1 MHCLFLSSGN
11 VTAHKCSLQPSIENS
26 LTDHLFK
33 TSATMFRATTASICV
48 YCQRMRVFTSP
59 SGAPSS
65 TLTSKRP
72 ENQQTVD
79 SLYDLS
85 VDIRKVRKFKGWV
98 LSENPAYVCETAD
111 LLRDMGADTAAI
123 ARVLETHPEA
133 VLCRPEDVAAQR
145 DLWATVC
152 PNRRELVGIIE
163 KFPASFFT
171 LTHHTNQRANIHY
184 FQSLRL
190 SKRII
195 SKLMASAPQSF
206 SRPVECNQEVIHTLR
221 ETYLDLGGDEGNL
234 RVWLQKLLS
243 QNPYILL
250 RPAEAWRD
258 SLGFLREQGF
268 STEELLSLVSSLRAS
283 IAELQPA
290 AMRQALDYTQAALQL
305 SHVELRE
312 TVLRCPALLYYSVP
326 TLAGRLQGLLDVG
339 VSMEQ
344 VKETP
349 NVLELTTQIVLYRI
363 QKLASYGYDV
373 RGGSL
378 DVIVGTK
385 KDFEMSYG
393 KLHLRQQRPLF
404 NPVAP
409 LRSAEE

>member
-1 MHCLFLSSGN
+1 ML
-11 VTAHKCSLQPSIENS
+11 
-26 LTDHLFK
+26 
-33 TSATMFRATTASICV
+33 RATTAFLCA
-48 YCQRMRVFTSP
+48 YCQKRSVLTPHMGFS
-59 SGAPSS
+59 SS
-65 TLTSKRP
+65 TLANKRP

-98 LSENPAYVCETAD
+98 LSENSVYVYETAD
-111 LLRDMGADTAAI
+111 LLRDMGADTASI
-123 ARVLETHPEA
+123 AHVLETHPEA
-133 VLCRPEDVAAQR
+133 ILCRPEDVAAQR
-145 DLWATVC
+145 DLWSSVC

-171 LTHHTNQRANIHY
+171 LTHHTNQRDNISY
-184 FQSLRL
+184 LQSLRL

-195 SKLMASAPQSF
+195 GKLMASAPQSF
-206 SRPVECNQEVIHTLR
+206 SRPVESNQEVIHMLR

-234 RVWLQKLLS
+234 RLWFQKLLS
-243 QNPYILL
+243 QNPYILM

-258 SLGFLREQGF
+258 SLGFLREKGF
-268 STEELLSLVSSLRAS
+268 TTEELLVLVSSLRAS
-283 IAELQPA
+283 IAELQPE
-290 AMRQALDYTQAALQL
+290 AMQQALDYTQGVLVC
-305 SHVELRE
+305 SEDELRE
-312 TVLRCPALLYYSVP
+312 IVLRCPAVLYYSVP
-326 TLAGRLQGLLDVG
+326 TLVGRFKGLLDVG
-339 VSMEQ
+339 VSMDQ
-344 VKETP
+344 VREMP

-385 KDFEMSYG
+385 KDFEMTYG
-393 KLHLRQQRPLF
+393 KLQLRQQRPLF

-409 LRSAEE
+409 LRTAEE

>member
-1 MHCLFLSSGN
+1 MLR
-11 VTAHKCSLQPSIENS
+11 VTAASLCASCQVMRVLLPPSAS
-26 LTDHLFK
+26 LT
-33 TSATMFRATTASICV
+33 SAAT
-48 YCQRMRVFTSP
+48 P
-59 SGAPSS
+59 HG
-65 TLTSKRP
+65 KRE

-79 SLYDLS
+79 SLYELS
-85 VDIRKVRKFKGWV
+85 VDIRKIRKLRGWV
-98 LSENPAYVCETAD
+98 LSESPAYVCETAN
-111 LLRDMGADTAAI
+111 LLRDMGADAAAI
-123 ARVLETHPEA
+123 AHILETHPEA

-145 DLWATVC
+145 DLWESVC
-152 PNRRELVGIIE
+152 PNRRALMGIVE

-171 LTHHTNQRANIHY
+171 VSHHGNQRANILY
-184 FQSLRL
+184 LQSLRL
-190 SKRII
+190 NKKII

-206 SRPVECNQEVIHTLR
+206 SRPVESNQEVIHTLR

-258 SLGFLREQGF
+258 SLGFLRERGF

-283 IAELQPA
+283 ISELKPD
-290 AMRQALDYTQAALQL
+290 AMQQALAYVQGAL
-305 SHVELRE
+305 SCSEDELKQI
-312 TVLRCPALLYYSVP
+312 VIRCPAVLYYSLP
-326 TLAGRLQGLLDVG
+326 TLAGRFQGLMDAG
-339 VSMEQ
+339 VRTEQ
-344 VKETP
+344 VKESP

-373 RGGSL
+373 RSGSL

-385 KDFEMSYG
+385 KDFETSYA
-393 KLHLRQQRPLF
+393 KLNLRQQRPLF

-409 LRSAEE
+409 LRTVEE

>member
-1 MHCLFLSSGN
+1 MLR
-11 VTAHKCSLQPSIENS
+11 V
-26 LTDHLFK
+26 
-33 TSATMFRATTASICV
+33 TTASLCS
-48 YCQRMRVFTSP
+48 YCPRIRLLLSP
-59 SGAPSS
+59 SVSAS
-65 TLTSKRP
+65 TVTSQSKRL
-72 ENQQTVD
+72 ENQHTVNA
-79 SLYDLS
+79 LYELS
-85 VDIRKVRKFKGWV
+85 VDIQKVRKLKAWV
-98 LSENPAYVCETAD
+98 LSESSAYVPETAD
-111 LLRDMGADTAAI
+111 LLRDMGADTTAI
-123 ARVLETHPEA
+123 ARILETHPEA

-145 DLWATVC
+145 DLWVSVC
-152 PNRRELVGIIE
+152 PNKRELMSIIE

-171 LTHHTNQRANIHY
+171 LTHHSNQQANILY
-184 FQSLRL
+184 LQSLRL

-195 SKLMASAPQSF
+195 GKLMASAPQSF
-206 SRPVECNQEVIHTLR
+206 CRPVERNQEVIHTLR

-268 STEELLSLVSSLRAS
+268 TTEELLNLVSSLRAS
-283 IAELQPA
+283 ISELQPE
-290 AMRQALDYTQAALQL
+290 AMRQALLYIEGVLACSQD
-305 SHVELRE
+305 ELKQI
-312 TVLRCPALLYYSVP
+312 VIRCPAILYYSLPILV
-326 TLAGRLQGLLDVG
+326 GRFQGLMDVG

-344 VKETP
+344 VKESP

-373 RGGSL
+373 RAGSL